1 MRTKAYQRTAVHDR
15 EETISEFLPLIKHLA
30 YKFVRGFD
38 DDMVTEDL
46 ISAGVLGLLE
56 AMDKYS
62 AARGANLKTFAYLRI
77 RGAMVDELRKRDWFP
92 RSARTKAKKVEAAIR
107 KLEVKLGRYPTEE
120 EVSQELHMDVE
131 QYLDTVKDLG
141 NLSVLSIDEI
151 AESSGIDREGI
162 INMIMEDGASPETRA
177 ELSEIQH
184 ILSTE
189 IERLPEQQKI
199 VLSLY
204 YYEDMNYREIAQ
216 VLGLSQ
222 PRIFQI
228 HSQAMISLRAIMK
241 ARLKE
246 ERVPSSATVT
256 PYRRNRSIQV

>member
-1 MRTKAYQRTAVHDR
+1 MYAKAYKSTGVDDR
-15 EETISEFLPLIKHLA
+15 EEIITGFLPLIKNLA

-38 DDMVTEDL
+38 DDTLIEDL

-56 AMDKYS
+56 AMDKYD
-62 AARGANLKTFAYLRI
+62 AVRGTTLNTFAYLRI
-77 RGAMVDELRKRDWFP
+77 RGAMVDELRKRDWFS

-131 QYLDTVKDLG
+131 QYLDMVKDLG
-141 NLSVLSIDEI
+141 TLSVLSIDEI

-162 INMIMEDGASPETRA
+162 ISMIMEDGPSPETRA

-204 YYEDMNYREIAQ
+204 YYEDMNYKEIAQ

-228 HSQAMISLRAIMK
+228 HAQAMISLRAIMK

-246 ERVPSSATVT
+246 ERT
-256 PYRRNRSIQV
+256 

>member
-1 MRTKAYQRTAVHDR
+1 MYTNAYKRTAADDR
-15 EETISEFLPLIKHLA
+15 EEIIAGFLPLIKHVA
-30 YKFVRGFD
+30 HKFLRGFD
-38 DDMVTEDL
+38 DDMGIEDL

-56 AMDKYS
+56 AMDKYD
-62 AARGANLKTFAYLRI
+62 AVRGTKLNTFAYLRI

-92 RSARTKAKKVEAAIR
+92 RKVRTKAKKVEAAIR
-107 KLEVKLGRYPTEE
+107 ELERKLGRYPTEE
-120 EVSQELHMDVE
+120 EVSQELHMDLE
-131 QYLDTVKDLG
+131 QYRDMVKDVG

-151 AESSGIDREGI
+151 AESSGIDRDAI
-162 INMIMEDGASPETRA
+162 IGMMMEDGASPETCA
-177 ELSEIQH
+177 ELSEIQD

-216 VLGLSQ
+216 ALGGLTQS
-222 PRIFQI
+222 RVSQI
-228 HSQAMISLRAIMK
+228 HAQAMISLRAIIK

-246 ERVPSSATVT
+246 GPA
-256 PYRRNRSIQV
+256 